1 MPTVGLF
8 NKEGKKVGDFQLS
21 DKVFGVEV
29 NKEVLHQVIV
39 AQLANKRQGT
49 QSAKTRAEVTG
60 GGKKPWRQKGTGRAR
75 QGSIRAPQWIK
86 GGIVFA
92 PKPRDYSITIPK
104 SMKRV
109 AMKSALS
116 SKVEENEIV
125 VLENLEIDEPKTK
138 EIVKILDAF
147 NAKKTLIVTAE

>member
-60 GGKKPWRQKGTGRAR
+60 GGKKTLE
-75 QGSIRAPQWIK
+75 
-86 GGIVFA
+86 
-92 PKPRDYSITIPK
+92 T
-104 SMKRV
+104 KR
-109 AMKSALS
+109 
-116 SKVEENEIV
+116 NW
-125 VLENLEIDEPKTK
+125 
-138 EIVKILDAF
+138 
-147 NAKKTLIVTAE
+147 